1 MTIREIEE
9 RSGLM
14 RANIRFYETEGLLRP
29 SRRENGY
36 RDYTQEDVQ
45 LLLKIRLLRTLR
57 VPIEQIRALQAGELE
72 LTDVLQRQLS
82 DLQREEQDLAQAQSV
97 CTRICSDGAQFDT
110 LDAAQYLTAPDA
122 PSQRA
127 VPTADTV
134 QIVRAPWKRY
144 LARALDLL
152 LYGLVW
158 TVVLG
163 LCKVNFST
171 RDLGFQ
177 LLDCIVTVLLMLA
190 VEPFLLSR
198 FGTTLGKWVF
208 GLGVTDLDGGRL
220 SYRAAYERLKVVIW
234 RGYGLFLPVYHLVRL
249 WKSYGECEDGLMLD
263 WDGESVLT
271 LRKAKPLRSVAG
283 VAGIL
288 ALVLGVTA
296 LSIGYA
302 ELPRHRGE
310 VSVAEFCENYNQLAR
325 YYDFENGCEL
335 NARGEW
341 VSPSSEGVVIDVL
354 GTAPPALIFHE
365 QDGRM
370 TGLEFSIEQ
379 ENDDTMQSGCRT
391 LMQLAALS
399 FVRAQ
404 PGGGLFSRAS
414 GDVLRQMQAG
424 GADGFS
430 FTACGVE
437 LTCKISVSGYVYSDA
452 LDLFIPEEGE
462 TTALALSFSMNQ
474 R

>member
-1 MTIREIEE
+1 M
-9 RSGLM
+9 
-14 RANIRFYETEGLLRP
+14 
-29 SRRENGY
+29 
-36 RDYTQEDVQ
+36 
-45 LLLKIRLLRTLR
+45 KIITSL
-57 VPIEQIRALQAGELE
+57 
-72 LTDVLQRQLS
+72 
-82 DLQREEQDLAQAQSV
+82 
-97 CTRICSDGAQFDT
+97 
-110 LDAAQYLTAPDA
+110 
-122 PSQRA
+122 
-127 VPTADTV
+127 
-134 QIVRAPWKRY
+134 
-144 LARALDLL
+144 
-152 LYGLVW
+152 
-158 TVVLG
+158 
-163 LCKVNFST
+163 
-171 RDLGFQ
+171 
-177 LLDCIVTVLLMLA
+177 
-190 VEPFLLSR
+190 
-198 FGTTLGKWVF
+198 
-208 GLGVTDLDGGRL
+208 
-220 SYRAAYERLKVVIW
+220 
-234 RGYGLFLPVYHLVRL
+234 
-249 WKSYGECEDGLMLD
+249 
-263 WDGESVLT
+263 
-271 LRKAKPLRSVAG
+271 
-283 VAGIL
+283 
-288 ALVLGVTA
+288 
-296 LSIGYA
+296 
-302 ELPRHRGE
+302 
-310 VSVAEFCENYNQLAR
+310 R